1 MKKYMFTG
9 VAALVSLLFAAS
21 LNAEIFEL
29 KNDKVQ
35 FQVDEK
41 GNLVSL
47 KNVVANREYAGGEGL
62 WRIVYEDGLSK
73 YTSRRR

>member
-9 VAALVSLLFAAS
+9 AAALVSLLFAAS

-47 KNVVANREYAGGEGL
+47 KNVVANPANMRAEKDSGA
-62 WRIVYEDGLSK
+62 
-73 YTSRRR
+73 